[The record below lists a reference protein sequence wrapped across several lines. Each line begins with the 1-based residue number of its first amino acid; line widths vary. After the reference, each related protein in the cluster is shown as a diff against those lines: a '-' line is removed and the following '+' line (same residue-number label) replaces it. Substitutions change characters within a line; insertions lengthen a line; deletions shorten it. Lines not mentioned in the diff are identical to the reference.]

1 MGKKI
6 STPTKKVEKK
16 VEPKQVQKVVKKV
29 EPKKVQKVV
38 KKIVNVA
45 DIPIFVEEILLK
57 KGRIISEILPN
68 NSEPTH
74 TLEMNGKTCKIS
86 NGIVKLMTSKLN

>member
-1 MGKKI
+1 MVK
-6 STPTKKVEKK
+6 
-16 VEPKQVQKVVKKV
+16 KVVKK
-29 EPKKVQKVV
+29 E
-38 KKIVNVA
+38 VNKS
-45 DIPIFVEEILLK
+45 DEPIFVEEILLK